1 MGDFL
6 LVSVKLVFGEHP
18 ENALTLYNAINGTEY
33 TNVEDLEITT
43 LRDAV
48 YIGIKNDVSFLF
60 NHDMNLYEHQSTYCP
75 NMPLR
80 GLGYFA
86 DLYQIYLGGEE
97 VSRAR
102 LYDKVLVEIPAPKYY
117 VFYNG
122 TEERKEA
129 EDLYLSKAYPGEG
142 DIEIRAH
149 MININA
155 GHSRDIKQKCKALAD
170 YSELINR
177 IRENRKKCI
186 SKEKAVETAIDS
198 CIKDGVLDVIL
209 RKERAKVANALYTA
223 LTEEEI
229 EELRRIQ
236 MERAT
241 KEGFTQGYDQGYD
254 QGSKEGYDQGS
265 KEGYDQGSK
274 EGYDQG
280 SKATKFEDVDKLTAE
295 GTFTAERACEILGV
309 EYDSYREYKVRDGQK

>member
-1 MGDFL
+1 MSNEIVNREGKDALF
-6 LVSVKLVFGEHP
+6 KLVFGEHP

-122 TEERKEA
+122 MEERKET
-129 EDLYLSKAYPGEG
+129 EDLYLSKAYHGEG

-170 YSELINR
+170 YSELISR
-177 IRENRKKCI
+177 IRENRKKSI
-186 SKEKAVETAIDS
+186 SKEKAVETAIES

-241 KEGFTQGYDQGYD
+241 KEGFDNGYDR
-254 QGSKEGYDQGS
+254 GSKEGYDRGS
-265 KEGYDQGSK
+265 IT
-274 EGYDQG
+274 
-280 SKATKFEDVDKLTAE
+280 TKFEDVDKLTAE
-295 GTFTAERACEILGV
+295 GTFMAERACEILDV
-309 EYDSYREYKVRDGQK
+309 DYDSYREYRGQAGQK